1 MAKTALRLLSRYA
14 VPILFLVVCTW
25 AITVADMSLS
35 RISTDVLERFFRNLF
50 LVLSLVIPI
59 VAGLGLNF
67 GIVLGAMAGQVG
79 LMVVQN
85 GKVPGLGGISV
96 AVICSIPIAMLLGWL
111 TGLLFNRARGREMIT
126 GIILGFFANGIYQLL
141 FLIMA
146 GPVIPFHAKDVLL
159 PQGMG
164 LRVTINLTSVERGL
178 DDVMSIPLQTSA
190 DVPAGTPGAKV
201 QPDGS
206 FVRVTR
212 WGEIPVLT
220 LLVNIALCILIWLL
234 FRTKLGQDLRAVG
247 QDPGVAEV
255 AGIRVNRCRIIAI
268 ILSMILAG
276 IGQIIFLQNMT
287 VMNTFQSHEQVGFYA
302 IAALLVG
309 GATVSRVTIWNAIVG
324 TLLFHTLISIIS
336 VAAQDP
342 NLLNSPQIGEYLRE
356 FCLYA
361 IIGTTIAIHA
371 WRARSTARSG

>member
-1 MAKTALRLLSRYA
+1 MRFLRMLKAWA
-14 VPILFLVVCTW
+14 VPLLFLTVCTA
-25 AITVADMSLS
+25 AITIAELNLS

-67 GIVLGAMAGQVG
+67 GIVLGAMAGQIG
-79 LMVVQN
+79 LMTVQN
-85 GKVPGLGGISV
+85 GKIPGLGGISV

-111 TGLLFNRARGREMIT
+111 TGLLFNRTRGREMIT

-141 FLIMA
+141 FLILA
-146 GPVIPFHAKDVLL
+146 GPVIPLHAEDVML

-164 LRVTINLTSVERGL
+164 LRVTINLTAVERGL
-178 DDVMSIPLQTSA
+178 DDVWSVPIQTSEE
-190 DVPAGTPGAKV
+190 VEKGTPGGRM
-201 QPDGS
+201 QDDGRR
-206 FVRVTR
+206 VKVTR

-220 LLVNIALCILIWLL
+220 LLVNVALCVLIWLL
-234 FRTKLGQDLRAVG
+234 FKTKLGQDLRAVG
-247 QDPGVAEV
+247 QDPHVAEV
-255 AGIRVNRCRIIAI
+255 AGIKVAKCRIIAI
-268 ILSMILAG
+268 MMSMVLAG

-309 GATVSRVTIWNAIVG
+309 GATVTRVTIWNAIVG
-324 TLLFHTLISIIS
+324 TILFHTLIVVVS

-342 NLLNSPQIGEYLRE
+342 RLLNSPQIGEYLRE
-356 FCLYA
+356 FFVFA
-361 IIGTTIAIHA
+361 IIGTTLAIHA
-371 WRARSTARSG
+371 WRQRSKAVKR

>member
-1 MAKTALRLLSRYA
+1 MADL
-14 VPILFLVVCTW
+14 
-25 AITVADMSLS
+25 SLS
-35 RISTDVLERFFRNLF
+35 RLSTDVLERFFRNLF

-67 GIVLGAMAGQVG
+67 GIVLGAMAGQMG

-85 GKVPGLGGISV
+85 GKLPGLGGLTV

-111 TGLLFNRARGREMIT
+111 TGLLFNRTRGREMIT

-141 FLIMA
+141 FLILA
-146 GPVIPFHAKDVLL
+146 GPVIPLHAKDVLL

-164 LRVTINLTSVERGL
+164 LRVTINLTSVERSL
-178 DDVMSIPLQTSA
+178 DDVLIISLKTTEEVSP
-190 DVPAGTPGAKV
+190 DTPGARE

-206 FVRVTR
+206 YVRTTR

-220 LLVNIALCILIWLL
+220 LLVNVALCVLIWLL

-255 AGIRVNRCRIIAI
+255 AGIKVNRCRIIAI

-309 GATVSRVTIWNAIVG
+309 GATVTRVTIWNAVVG
-324 TLLFHTLISIIS
+324 TLLFHTLIAVIA

-342 NLLNSPQIGEYLRE
+342 KLLNSPQIGEYLRE
-356 FCLYA
+356 FFLYA
-361 IIGTTIAIHA
+361 IICTTLAIHA
-371 WRARSTARSG
+371 WRHRSRARSH